1 MVQTDPNLYTNDE
14 FYYKF
19 LFKNVRQVSVVYACR
34 MWTFM
39 ANGNK
44 CLLSVSDPM
53 LFYIWKGHHCN
64 S

>member
-44 CLLSVSDPM
+44 WFAFRIGSYAILHLERSP
-53 LFYIWKGHHCN
+53 L
-64 S
+64 